1 MPRRG
6 PDSRNPA
13 GALATRR
20 EVDRHAA
27 ARLSDDRRAAVTRS
41 EPAHPRST
49 GSARSRQ
56 WRALARA
63 VQAGLLDAL
72 WRTAEALGPDR
83 AGALVGGLF
92 ATIGPRSWDQRRLL
106 ANLRVVRPAA
116 NELELRRLARAS
128 WRQFGRVVGEYPHL
142 ARLAE
147 EPGRVEL
154 VDRFGLARAAAGR
167 PALLVAAHLANWEL
181 PAAVAARLGVPMTVV
196 HAPRADPRIEALLQR
211 RRRALGCRFLPKE
224 ASPHALLKEL
234 RAGRSLGLLL
244 DQRHDAG
251 EPVTFFGRPAWA
263 PIAPAL
269 IAARLDVPF
278 VPVRVER
285 LEGARFRLTLEPPI
299 ALHPVGEP
307 RAVARDTMQR
317 LYALF
322 EAWIA
327 ERPEQWLCIKRRW
340 PDPAKAKWRAK
351 LVGDGLPEGGSA
363 LAERPADLD
372 RGPPLP

>member
-1 MPRRG
+1 MWPLRSWY
-6 PDSRNPA
+6 PDRAAIVAPM
-13 GALATRR
+13 
-20 EVDRHAA
+20 VDRPLAVDLP
-27 ARLSDDRRAAVTRS
+27 ARRRASVTTPVS
-41 EPAHPRST
+41 SHPRSQEAGAVAAWRGLT
-49 GSARSRQ
+49 RAAQARL
-56 WRALARA
+56 LA
-63 VQAGLLDAL
+63 GL

-83 AGALVGGLF
+83 AGALLGSLF
-92 ATIGPRSWDQRRLL
+92 ATVGPRSRDQRRLL
-106 ANLRVVRPAA
+106 ANLRIVRPTA
-116 NELELRRLARAS
+116 NEAELHRLARAS

-181 PAAVAARLGVPMTVV
+181 PAAVAVRLGVPMTVV
-196 HAPRADPRIEALLQR
+196 HAPRADPRIEALLER
-211 RRRALGCRFLPKE
+211 RRSVLGCRFLPKE

-234 RAGRSLGLLL
+234 RSGRSLGLLL

-251 EPVTFFGRPAWA
+251 EPVTFFGRPAWV

-269 IAARLDVPF
+269 IAARLAVPF

-299 ALHPVGEP
+299 PPRPVGEP

-322 EAWIA
+322 ETWIA

-351 LVGDGLPEGGSA
+351 LGGDGLPEGGAATAGASA
-363 LAERPADLD
+363 GLD
-372 RGPPLP
+372 RAPPLP

>member
-1 MPRRG
+1 M
-6 PDSRNPA
+6 
-13 GALATRR
+13 T
-20 EVDRHAA
+20 
-27 ARLSDDRRAAVTRS
+27 TS
-41 EPAHPRST
+41 EPSHPRST
-49 GSARSRQ
+49 GTARPRF
-56 WRALARA
+56 WRGLARVA
-63 VQAGLLDAL
+63 QVVLLDGL
-72 WRTAEALGPDR
+72 WRTAAVLGPDR
-83 AGALVGGLF
+83 AGALGGALF
-92 ATIGPRSWDQRRLL
+92 ATFGPRSRDQRRLL
-106 ANLRVVRPAA
+106 ANLRIVQPAA
-116 NELELRRLARAS
+116 EEAELRRLARAC

-154 VDRFGLARAAAGR
+154 VDRFGLARATAGR

-181 PAAVAARLGVPMTVV
+181 PAAVAARLGVPITVV
-196 HAPRADPRIEALLQR
+196 HAPRADPRIEVLLQR
-211 RRRALGCRFLPKE
+211 RRSALGCRFLPKD
-224 ASPHALLKEL
+224 AGPHALLKEL

-244 DQRHDAG
+244 DQRHDEG

-299 ALHPVGEP
+299 APRPLGEP

-340 PDPAKAKWRAK
+340 PDPGKAKWRAK
-351 LVGDGLPEGGSA
+351 LAVGPSPESGAAGA
-363 LAERPADLD
+363 GRPTDLD
-372 RGPPLP
+372 RGAPLP

>member
-1 MPRRG
+1 M
-6 PDSRNPA
+6 
-13 GALATRR
+13 TK
-20 EVDRHAA
+20 
-27 ARLSDDRRAAVTRS
+27 S
-41 EPAHPRST
+41 EPFQPRST
-49 GSARSRQ
+49 GAADGRL
-56 WRALARA
+56 WRGLGRAAQASLLA
-63 VQAGLLDAL
+63 AL
-72 WRTAEALGPDR
+72 WRTAQALGPDR
-83 AGALVGGLF
+83 AGALVGTLF
-92 ATIGPRSWDQRRLL
+92 ARFGPRSRDQRRLL
-106 ANLRVVRPAA
+106 ANLRIVRPALDEA
-116 NELELRRLARAS
+116 ELHRLARAS
-128 WRQFGRVVGEYPHL
+128 WHQFGRVVGEYPHL

-147 EPGRVEL
+147 EPGRVEI

-211 RRRALGCRFLPKE
+211 RRSALGCRFLPKD

-244 DQRHDAG
+244 DQRHDEG
-251 EPVTFFGRPAWA
+251 EPVTFFGCPAWA

-299 ALHPVGEP
+299 APRPVGEP

-322 EAWIA
+322 EAWID

-351 LVGDGLPEGGSA
+351 LAPALLPEGGA
-363 LAERPADLD
+363 AAAGRPAELD